1 MIAIL
6 VSLAAGA
13 ATHSIQIDHRGT
25 PVRADYSART
35 DIQTRT
41 AGAHT
46 PNRVDGRRC
55 MWTATLSVDRRLPH
69 SPALA
74 RTIATD
80 STVSGSRPGP
90 CTGNSQAI
98 ERDIAA
104 RAIFGP
110 DHLAAIAARDRP
122 ALLAELD
129 AMRDLA
135 SN

>member
-1 MIAIL
+1 MISTL
-6 VSLAAGA
+6 VLLVAGA
-13 ATHSIQIDHRGT
+13 TTHSVQIDHRGA
-25 PVRADYSART
+25 PVRAEYSARA

-41 AGAHT
+41 VGAHT

-55 MWTATLSVDRRLPH
+55 MWTATLSVDRRLLH
-69 SPALA
+69 TPALA

-80 STVSGSRPGP
+80 RTVSGSQAGP
-90 CTGNSQAI
+90 CPTNRQAI
-98 ERDIAA
+98 ERDVAA
-104 RAIFGP
+104 RADIGQ
-110 DHLAAIAARDRP
+110 DHLASIAAQDRP